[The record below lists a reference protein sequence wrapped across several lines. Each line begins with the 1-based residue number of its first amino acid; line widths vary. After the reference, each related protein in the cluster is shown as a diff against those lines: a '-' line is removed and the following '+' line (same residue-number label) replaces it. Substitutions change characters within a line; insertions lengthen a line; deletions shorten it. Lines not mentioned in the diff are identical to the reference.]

1 MGSGRIIAYGVMDIS
16 ASTEGESLIGGEIPL
31 VYYDTACA
39 APQNSYTLVISC
51 ATSKYG
57 DYMNGC
63 SKNVLYVDD
72 FEWVY

>member
-1 MGSGRIIAYGVMDIS
+1 MYKRQ
-16 ASTEGESLIGGEIPL
+16 
-31 VYYDTACA
+31 YYDTACA
-39 APQNSYTLVISC
+39 APQSSYTLVISC

>member
-1 MGSGRIIAYGVMDIS
+1 MIS

-39 APQNSYTLVISC
+39 APQSSYTLVISC